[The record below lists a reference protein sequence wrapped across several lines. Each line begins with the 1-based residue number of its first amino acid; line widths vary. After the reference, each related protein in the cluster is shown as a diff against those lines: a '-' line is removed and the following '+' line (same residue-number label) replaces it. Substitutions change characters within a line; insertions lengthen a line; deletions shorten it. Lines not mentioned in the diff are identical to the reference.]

1 MKNVCVVTSTRAEY
15 GLLSRLI
22 HRLGEYDDIKVNLV
36 VTGTHLSE
44 KYGETVREIEADG
57 VKIAAAIPIL
67 NEVNDGYDMSCV
79 VAEAIKGF
87 GSFLK
92 RTPQDC
98 TVLLGDRYEI
108 GGFALASVLSG
119 VPVAHIHGGEVT
131 KGAIDDMI
139 RHSLTK
145 LSYLHFTSTEEYRRR
160 VIQMGEEPDR
170 VINAGAPGVENILM
184 TRLLSREEVIGEVNR
199 LCGVEFDTDAP
210 YSMVTFHPVTT
221 MPGQSEQQV
230 RELLSAL
237 DGFGNMNC
245 IITKANADAGGA
257 QINRLL
263 EEYAGS
269 GKNNIALT
277 ASLGMQRYLSAMK
290 YSAIVIGNSSSGI
303 IEAPS
308 FSVPTVNIGDRQEG
322 RIRAGSVIDCDTD
335 SDSITKAIDQAL
347 SEEFRRK
354 LAMVVNPYE
363 KKGTSE
369 IIASTIRDYLIHDRF
384 SIRKEFYDADNIV
397 K

>member
-1 MKNVCVVTSTRAEY
+1 
-15 GLLSRLI
+15 
-22 HRLGEYDDIKVNLV
+22 
-36 VTGTHLSE
+36 
-44 KYGETVREIEADG
+44 
-57 VKIAAAIPIL
+57 
-67 NEVNDGYDMSCV
+67 
-79 VAEAIKGF
+79 
-87 GSFLK
+87 
-92 RTPQDC
+92 
-98 TVLLGDRYEI
+98 
-108 GGFALASVLSG
+108 
-119 VPVAHIHGGEVT
+119 
-131 KGAIDDMI
+131 
-139 RHSLTK
+139 
-145 LSYLHFTSTEEYRRR
+145 
-160 VIQMGEEPDR
+160 
-170 VINAGAPGVENILM
+170 
-184 TRLLSREEVIGEVNR
+184 
-199 LCGVEFDTDAP
+199 
-210 YSMVTFHPVTT
+210 